1 MKKKTGIIMFQGTGS
16 GVGKSVLAAGFC
28 RLLKNRGLRVL
39 PFKAQNMALNS
50 GVTPEGLEMGR
61 AQIVQAEACGV
72 FPDVRMNPVLLKPQG
87 SGVSQ
92 LIRMGKVVRN
102 CSAREYY
109 TMAEENFRIA
119 KEAFDSLKSE
129 ADWIVM
135 EGAGSPAEI
144 NLQATDIVNMRMA
157 EYAGAKVILI
167 GDIDRGGVFAWLKG
181 TYDLIQTRHRPLLHG
196 MLINKFRGDVS
207 LLEPGI
213 KQFNQIV
220 PLPVLGVIPWREMKL
235 EDEDSQNLQSKIV
248 PDAKLEIAIIR
259 LPYIS
264 NFTDFDPLKQISGIS
279 VRFVNSVPELESADL
294 IIIPGSKN
302 TLYDLRF
309 LHQKGFAEKLKQIC
323 GRTWILG
330 ICGGFQMIGEKVDDP
345 ENMESSRKSGKFD
358 PAEKNDTTGKSD
370 SVVKSGSGDCES
382 GLGLL
387 PMKTVLA
394 GNKKLVRREY
404 QGQNWL
410 AGLNWTGYE
419 IHLGQTKFHENP
431 QEPFVEAEFPEAHE
445 ASLGVIERKRKII
458 GTYIHGWLE
467 SPEVIQKLFALL
479 TSETFDIPFS
489 FQETKERE
497 MDELALFL
505 EEHCEVEKILRN

>member
-1 MKKKTGIIMFQGTGS
+1 MPNILMFQGTGS

-28 RLLKNRGLRVL
+28 RLLKNRGFRVL

-72 FPDVRMNPVLLKPQG
+72 LPDVRMNPILLKPQG

-92 LIRMGKVVRN
+92 LICMGKVVST

-109 TMAEENFRIA
+109 TQAEDNFRIA
-119 KEAFDSLKSE
+119 KQAFDSLKTE

-157 EYAGAKVILI
+157 EYAEAKVMLI

-181 TYDLIQTRHRPLLHG
+181 TYDLIQAKHRSLLHG
-196 MLINKFRGDVS
+196 MLINKFRGDVT

-213 KQFNQIV
+213 EQFNQIV
-220 PLPVLGVIPWREMKL
+220 PVPVLGVIPWREMLL
-235 EDEDSQNLQSKIV
+235 EDEDSQNLQSKID
-248 PDAKLEIAIIR
+248 PEAKLDVAIIR
-259 LPYIS
+259 LPHIS

-279 VRFVNSVPELESADL
+279 VRFVNRVQDLESADL
-294 IIIPGSKN
+294 IILPGSKN
-302 TLYDLRF
+302 TLFDLRY
-309 LHQKGFAEKLKQIC
+309 LHEKGFAEKLNQLS

-330 ICGGFQMIGEKVDDP
+330 ICGGFQMLGEAVEDP
-345 ENMESSRKSGKFD
+345 NNMESSGESDEAEMSG
-358 PAEKNDTTGKSD
+358 TG
-370 SVVKSGSGDCES
+370 GCES

-387 PMKTVLA
+387 PMTTVLE
-394 GNKKLVRREY
+394 GDKKLVRRRY
-404 QGQNWL
+404 KGINWL
-410 AGLNWTGYE
+410 NGLDWSGYE
-419 IHLGQTKFHENP
+419 IHLGRTEFHKNQ
-431 QEPFVEAEFPEAHE
+431 QESIVIEEVTAANDS
-445 ASLGVIERKRKII
+445 SLGVIDRKQKII

-467 SPEVIQKLFALL
+467 SPEVTQKLLALL
-479 TSETFDIPFS
+479 TAETFDIPLS

-505 EEHCEVEKILRN
+505 EEHCEVEKILAN

>member
-1 MKKKTGIIMFQGTGS
+1 MPNILMFQGTGS

-28 RLLKNRGLRVL
+28 RLLKNRGFRVL

-50 GVTPEGLEMGR
+50 GVTSEGLEMGR
-61 AQIVQAEACGV
+61 AQIVQAEACSV
-72 FPDVRMNPVLLKPQG
+72 FPDVRMNPILLKPQG
-87 SGVSQ
+87 YGVSQ

-119 KEAFDSLKSE
+119 KQAFDSLKTE

-157 EYAGAKVILI
+157 EYAEAKVMLI

-181 TYDLIQTRHRPLLHG
+181 TYDLIQAQHRSLLQG

-213 KQFNQIV
+213 EQFNEIV
-220 PLPVLGVIPWREMKL
+220 PVPVLGVIPWREMLL
-235 EDEDSQNLQSKIV
+235 EDEDSQNLQSKID
-248 PDAKLEIAIIR
+248 PEAKLDVAIIR
-259 LPYIS
+259 LPHIS

-279 VRFVNSVPELESADL
+279 VRFVNRIPDLESADL
-294 IIIPGSKN
+294 IILPGSKN
-302 TLYDLRF
+302 TLFDLRF
-309 LHQKGFAEKLKQIC
+309 LHEKGFAEKLNQLS

-330 ICGGFQMIGEKVDDP
+330 ICGGFQMLGEAVEDP
-345 ENMESSRKSGKFD
+345 NNMESSGASGE
-358 PAEKNDTTGKSD
+358 AETSGTG
-370 SVVKSGSGDCES
+370 GCES

-387 PMKTVLA
+387 PMTTVLE
-394 GNKKLVRREY
+394 GDKKLVRRRY
-404 QGQNWL
+404 KGINWL
-410 AGLNWTGYE
+410 NGLDWSGYE
-419 IHLGQTKFHENP
+419 IHLGRTEFHKNP
-431 QEPFVEAEFPEAHE
+431 QESFVTEEVTAANDS
-445 ASLGVIERKRKII
+445 SLGVIDRKQKII
-458 GTYIHGWLE
+458 GTYIHGLLE
-467 SPEVIQKLFALL
+467 SPEVTQKLLALL
-479 TSETFDIPFS
+479 TAETFDIPLS

-505 EEHCEVEKILRN
+505 EEHCEVEKILAN

>member
-1 MKKKTGIIMFQGTGS
+1 MPNILMFQGTGS

-28 RLLKNRGLRVL
+28 RLLKNRGFRVL

-61 AQIVQAEACGV
+61 AQIVQAEACSV
-72 FPDVRMNPVLLKPQG
+72 FPDVRMNPILLKPQG

-119 KEAFDSLKSE
+119 KQAFDSLKTE

-157 EYAGAKVILI
+157 EYAGAKVILV

-181 TYDLIQTRHRPLLHG
+181 TYDLIQAQHRSLLQG

-207 LLEPGI
+207 LLESGI
-213 KQFNQIV
+213 EQFNEIV
-220 PLPVLGVIPWREMKL
+220 PVPVLGVIPWREMLL
-235 EDEDSQNLQSKIV
+235 EDEDSQNLQSKID
-248 PDAKLEIAIIR
+248 PEAKLDVAIIR
-259 LPYIS
+259 LPHIS

-279 VRFVNSVPELESADL
+279 VRFVTSVPDLESADL
-294 IIIPGSKN
+294 IILPGSKN
-302 TLYDLRF
+302 TLFDLRF
-309 LHQKGFAEKLKQIC
+309 LNEKGFAEKLNQLS

-330 ICGGFQMIGEKVDDP
+330 ICGGFQMLGEAVEDP
-345 ENMESSRKSGKFD
+345 NNMESSGASGE
-358 PAEKNDTTGKSD
+358 AETSGTG
-370 SVVKSGSGDCES
+370 GCES

-387 PMKTVLA
+387 PMTTVLE
-394 GNKKLVRREY
+394 GDKKLVRRRY
-404 QGQNWL
+404 KGINWL
-410 AGLNWTGYE
+410 NGLDWSGYE
-419 IHLGQTKFHENP
+419 IHLGRTEFHKNP
-431 QEPFVEAEFPEAHE
+431 QESFVTEEVTAANDS
-445 ASLGVIERKRKII
+445 SLGVIDRKQKII
-458 GTYIHGWLE
+458 GTYIHGLLE
-467 SPEVIQKLFALL
+467 SPEVTQKLLALL
-479 TSETFDIPFS
+479 TAETFDIPLS

-505 EEHCEVEKILRN
+505 EEHCEVEKILAN

>member
-1 MKKKTGIIMFQGTGS
+1 MPNILMFQGTGS

-28 RLLKNRGLRVL
+28 RLLKNRGFRVL

-72 FPDVRMNPVLLKPQG
+72 FPDVRMNPILLKPQG

-119 KEAFDSLKSE
+119 KQAFDSLKTE

-144 NLQATDIVNMRMA
+144 NLQETDIVNMRMA
-157 EYAGAKVILI
+157 EYAGAKVILV

-181 TYDLIQTRHRPLLHG
+181 TYDLIQAQHRSLLQG

-207 LLEPGI
+207 LLESGI
-213 KQFNQIV
+213 EQFNEIV
-220 PLPVLGVIPWREMKL
+220 PVPVLGVIPWREMLL
-235 EDEDSQNLQSKIV
+235 EDEDSQNLQSKID
-248 PDAKLEIAIIR
+248 PEAKLDVAIIR
-259 LPYIS
+259 LPHIS

-279 VRFVNSVPELESADL
+279 VRFVTSVPDLESADL
-294 IIIPGSKN
+294 IILPGSKN
-302 TLYDLRF
+302 TLFDLRY
-309 LHQKGFAEKLKQIC
+309 LHEKGFAEKLNQLS

-330 ICGGFQMIGEKVDDP
+330 ICGGFQMLGEAVEDP
-345 ENMESSRKSGKFD
+345 NNMESSGASGE
-358 PAEKNDTTGKSD
+358 AESSGTG
-370 SVVKSGSGDCES
+370 GCES

-387 PMKTVLA
+387 PMTTVLE
-394 GNKKLVRREY
+394 GDKKLVRRRY
-404 QGQNWL
+404 KGINWL
-410 AGLNWTGYE
+410 NGLDWSGYE
-419 IHLGQTKFHENP
+419 IHLGRTEFHKNP
-431 QEPFVEAEFPEAHE
+431 QESFVTEEVTAANDS
-445 ASLGVIERKRKII
+445 SLGVIDCKQKII

-467 SPEVIQKLFALL
+467 SPEVTQKLLALL
-479 TSETFDIPFS
+479 TAETFDIPLS

-505 EEHCEVEKILRN
+505 EEHCEVEKILAN

>member
-1 MKKKTGIIMFQGTGS
+1 MPNILMFQGTGS

-28 RLLKNRGLRVL
+28 RLLKNRGFRVL

-72 FPDVRMNPVLLKPQG
+72 FPDVRMNPILLKPQG

-119 KEAFDSLKSE
+119 KQAFDSLKTE

-157 EYAGAKVILI
+157 EYAGAKVILV

-181 TYDLIQTRHRPLLHG
+181 TYDLIQAQHRSLLQG

-207 LLEPGI
+207 LLESGI
-213 KQFNQIV
+213 EQFNEIV
-220 PLPVLGVIPWREMKL
+220 PVPVLGVIPWREMLL
-235 EDEDSQNLQSKIV
+235 EDEDSQNLQSKID
-248 PDAKLEIAIIR
+248 PEAKLDVAIIR
-259 LPYIS
+259 LPHIS

-279 VRFVNSVPELESADL
+279 VRFVTSVPDLESADL
-294 IIIPGSKN
+294 IILPGSKN
-302 TLYDLRF
+302 TLFDLRF
-309 LHQKGFAEKLKQIC
+309 LHEKGFAEKLNQLS

-330 ICGGFQMIGEKVDDP
+330 ICGGFQMLGEAVEDP
-345 ENMESSRKSGKFD
+345 NNMESSGASGE
-358 PAEKNDTTGKSD
+358 AETSGTG
-370 SVVKSGSGDCES
+370 GCES

-387 PMKTVLA
+387 PMTTVLE
-394 GNKKLVRREY
+394 GDKKLVRRRY
-404 QGQNWL
+404 KGINWL
-410 AGLNWTGYE
+410 NGLDWSGYE
-419 IHLGQTKFHENP
+419 IHLGRTEFHKNP
-431 QEPFVEAEFPEAHE
+431 QESFVTEEVTAANDS
-445 ASLGVIERKRKII
+445 SLGVIDCKQKII
-458 GTYIHGWLE
+458 GTYIHGLLE
-467 SPEVIQKLFALL
+467 SPEVTQKLLALL
-479 TSETFDIPFS
+479 TAKTFDIPLS

-505 EEHCEVEKILRN
+505 EEHCEVEKILAN

>member
-1 MKKKTGIIMFQGTGS
+1 MPNILMFQGTGS

-28 RLLKNRGLRVL
+28 RLLKNRGFRVL

-72 FPDVRMNPVLLKPQG
+72 FPDVRMNPILLKPQG

-92 LIRMGKVVRN
+92 LISMGKVVRN

-119 KEAFDSLKSE
+119 KQAFDSLKTE

-157 EYAGAKVILI
+157 EYAGAKVILV

-181 TYDLIQTRHRPLLHG
+181 TYDLIQAQHRSLLQG

-207 LLEPGI
+207 LLESGI
-213 KQFNQIV
+213 EQFNEIV
-220 PLPVLGVIPWREMKL
+220 PVPVLGVIPWREMLL
-235 EDEDSQNLQSKIV
+235 EDEDSQNLQSKID
-248 PDAKLEIAIIR
+248 PEAKLDVAIIR
-259 LPYIS
+259 LPHIS
-264 NFTDFDPLKQISGIS
+264 NFTDFDPLKQIYGIS
-279 VRFVNSVPELESADL
+279 VRFVTSVQDLESADL
-294 IIIPGSKN
+294 IILPGSKN
-302 TLYDLRF
+302 TLFDLRY
-309 LHQKGFAEKLKQIC
+309 LHEKGFAEKLNQLS

-330 ICGGFQMIGEKVDDP
+330 ICGGFQMLGEAVEDP
-345 ENMESSRKSGKFD
+345 NNMESSGASGE
-358 PAEKNDTTGKSD
+358 AETSGTG
-370 SVVKSGSGDCES
+370 GCES

-387 PMKTVLA
+387 PMTTVLE
-394 GNKKLVRREY
+394 GDKKLVRRRY
-404 QGQNWL
+404 KGINWL
-410 AGLNWTGYE
+410 NGLDWSGYE
-419 IHLGQTKFHENP
+419 IHLGRTEFHKNP
-431 QEPFVEAEFPEAHE
+431 QESFVTEEVTAANDS
-445 ASLGVIERKRKII
+445 SLGVIDRKQKII
-458 GTYIHGWLE
+458 GTYIHGLLE
-467 SPEVIQKLFALL
+467 SPEVTQKLLALL
-479 TSETFDIPFS
+479 TAETFDIPLS

-505 EEHCEVEKILRN
+505 EEHCEVEKILAN

>member
-1 MKKKTGIIMFQGTGS
+1 MPNILMFQGTGS

-28 RLLKNRGLRVL
+28 RLLKNRGFRVL

-50 GVTPEGLEMGR
+50 GVTSEGLEMGR
-61 AQIVQAEACGV
+61 AQIVQAEACSV
-72 FPDVRMNPVLLKPQG
+72 FPDVRMNPILLKPQG
-87 SGVSQ
+87 YGVSQ

-119 KEAFDSLKSE
+119 KQAFDSLKTE

-157 EYAGAKVILI
+157 EYAGAKVILV

-181 TYDLIQTRHRPLLHG
+181 TYDLIQAQHRSLLQG

-207 LLEPGI
+207 LLESGI
-213 KQFNQIV
+213 EQFNEIV
-220 PLPVLGVIPWREMKL
+220 PVPVLGVIPWREMLL
-235 EDEDSQNLQSKIV
+235 EDEDSQNLQSKID
-248 PDAKLEIAIIR
+248 PEAKLDVAIIR
-259 LPYIS
+259 LPHIS

-279 VRFVNSVPELESADL
+279 VRFVNRIPDLESADL
-294 IIIPGSKN
+294 IILPGSKN
-302 TLYDLRF
+302 TLFDLRF
-309 LHQKGFAEKLKQIC
+309 LHEKGFAEKLNQLS

-330 ICGGFQMIGEKVDDP
+330 ICGGFQMLGEAVEDP
-345 ENMESSRKSGKFD
+345 NNMESSGASGE
-358 PAEKNDTTGKSD
+358 AETSGTG
-370 SVVKSGSGDCES
+370 GCES

-387 PMKTVLA
+387 PMTTVLE
-394 GNKKLVRREY
+394 GDKKLVRRRY
-404 QGQNWL
+404 KGINWL
-410 AGLNWTGYE
+410 NGLDWSGYE
-419 IHLGQTKFHENP
+419 IHLGRTEFHKNP
-431 QEPFVEAEFPEAHE
+431 QESFVTEEVTAANDS
-445 ASLGVIERKRKII
+445 SLGVIDCKQKII
-458 GTYIHGWLE
+458 GTYIHGLLE
-467 SPEVIQKLFALL
+467 SPEVTQKLLALL
-479 TSETFDIPFS
+479 TAETFDIPLS

-505 EEHCEVEKILRN
+505 EEHCEVEKILAN

>member
-1 MKKKTGIIMFQGTGS
+1 MPNILMFQGTGS

-28 RLLKNRGLRVL
+28 RLLKNRGFRVL

-72 FPDVRMNPVLLKPQG
+72 FPDVRMNPILLKPQG

-92 LIRMGKVVRN
+92 LISMGKVVRN

-119 KEAFDSLKSE
+119 KQAFDSLKTE

-157 EYAGAKVILI
+157 EYAGAKVILV

-181 TYDLIQTRHRPLLHG
+181 TYDLIQAQHRSLLHG

-213 KQFNQIV
+213 EQFNEIV
-220 PLPVLGVIPWREMKL
+220 PVPVLGVIPWREMLL
-235 EDEDSQNLQSKIV
+235 EDEDSQNLQSKID
-248 PDAKLEIAIIR
+248 PEAKLDVAIIR
-259 LPYIS
+259 LPHIS

-279 VRFVNSVPELESADL
+279 VRFVTSVQDLESADL
-294 IIIPGSKN
+294 IILPGSKN
-302 TLYDLRF
+302 TLFDLRY
-309 LHQKGFAEKLKQIC
+309 LHEKGFAEKLNQLS

-330 ICGGFQMIGEKVDDP
+330 ICGGFQMLGEAVEDP
-345 ENMESSRKSGKFD
+345 NNMESSGASGE
-358 PAEKNDTTGKSD
+358 AETSGTG
-370 SVVKSGSGDCES
+370 GCES

-387 PMKTVLA
+387 PMTTVLE
-394 GNKKLVRREY
+394 GDKKLVRRRY
-404 QGQNWL
+404 KGINWL
-410 AGLNWTGYE
+410 NGLDWSGYE
-419 IHLGQTKFHENP
+419 IHLGRTEFHKNP
-431 QEPFVEAEFPEAHE
+431 QESFVTEEVTAANDS
-445 ASLGVIERKRKII
+445 SLGVIDRKQKII
-458 GTYIHGWLE
+458 GTYIHGLLE
-467 SPEVIQKLFALL
+467 SPEVTQKLLALL
-479 TSETFDIPFS
+479 TAETFDIPLS

-505 EEHCEVEKILRN
+505 EEHCEVEKILAN

>member
-1 MKKKTGIIMFQGTGS
+1 MPNILMFQGTGS

-28 RLLKNRGLRVL
+28 RLLKNRGFRVL

-72 FPDVRMNPVLLKPQG
+72 FPDVRMNPILLKPQG

-119 KEAFDSLKSE
+119 KQAFDSLKTE

-144 NLQATDIVNMRMA
+144 NLQETDIVNMRMA
-157 EYAGAKVILI
+157 EYAGAKVILV

-181 TYDLIQTRHRPLLHG
+181 TYDLIQAQHRSLLQG

-207 LLEPGI
+207 LLESGI
-213 KQFNQIV
+213 EQFNEIV
-220 PLPVLGVIPWREMKL
+220 PVPVLGVIPWREMLL
-235 EDEDSQNLQSKIV
+235 EDEDSQNLQSKID
-248 PDAKLEIAIIR
+248 PEAKLDVAIIR
-259 LPYIS
+259 LPHIS

-279 VRFVNSVPELESADL
+279 VRFVTSVPDLESADL
-294 IIIPGSKN
+294 IILPGSKN
-302 TLYDLRF
+302 TLFDLRY
-309 LHQKGFAEKLKQIC
+309 LHEKGFAEKLNQLS

-330 ICGGFQMIGEKVDDP
+330 ICGGFQMLGEAVEDP
-345 ENMESSRKSGKFD
+345 NNMESSGASGE
-358 PAEKNDTTGKSD
+358 AESSGTG
-370 SVVKSGSGDCES
+370 GCES

-387 PMKTVLA
+387 PMTTVLE
-394 GNKKLVRREY
+394 GDKKLVRRRY
-404 QGQNWL
+404 KGINWL
-410 AGLNWTGYE
+410 NGLDWSGYE
-419 IHLGQTKFHENP
+419 IHLGRTEFHKNQ
-431 QEPFVEAEFPEAHE
+431 QESIVIEEVTAANDS
-445 ASLGVIERKRKII
+445 SLGVIDRKQKII

-467 SPEVIQKLFALL
+467 SPEVTKKLLALL
-479 TSETFDIPFS
+479 TAETFDIPLS

-505 EEHCEVEKILRN
+505 EEHCEVEKILAN

>member
-1 MKKKTGIIMFQGTGS
+1 MPNILMFQGTGS

-28 RLLKNRGLRVL
+28 RLLKNRGFRVL

-50 GVTPEGLEMGR
+50 GVTSEGLEMGR
-61 AQIVQAEACGV
+61 AQIVQAEACSA
-72 FPDVRMNPVLLKPQG
+72 FPDVRMNPILLKPQG
-87 SGVSQ
+87 YGVSQ

-102 CSAREYY
+102 CSAREFY

-119 KEAFDSLKSE
+119 KQAFDSLKTK

-157 EYAGAKVILI
+157 EYAGAKVILV

-181 TYDLIQTRHRPLLHG
+181 TYDLIQAQHRSLLHG

-213 KQFNQIV
+213 EQFNKIV
-220 PLPVLGVIPWREMKL
+220 PVPVLGVIPWREMLL
-235 EDEDSQNLQSKIV
+235 EDEDSQNLQSKID
-248 PDAKLEIAIIR
+248 PEAKLDVAIIR
-259 LPYIS
+259 LPHIS

-279 VRFVNSVPELESADL
+279 VRFVNRIPDLESADL
-294 IIIPGSKN
+294 IILPGSKN
-302 TLYDLRF
+302 TLFDLRF
-309 LHQKGFAEKLKQIC
+309 LHEKGFAEKLNQLS

-330 ICGGFQMIGEKVDDP
+330 ICGGFQMLGEAVEDP
-345 ENMESSRKSGKFD
+345 NNMESSGAPGEAETSG
-358 PAEKNDTTGKSD
+358 TG
-370 SVVKSGSGDCES
+370 GCES

-387 PMKTVLA
+387 PMTTVLE
-394 GNKKLVRREY
+394 GDKKLVRRRY
-404 QGQNWL
+404 KGINWL
-410 AGLNWTGYE
+410 NGLDWSGYE
-419 IHLGQTKFHENP
+419 IHLGCTEFHKNL
-431 QEPFVEAEFPEAHE
+431 QESFVTEEVTAANNS
-445 ASLGVIERKRKII
+445 SLGVIDRKQKII
-458 GTYIHGWLE
+458 GTYIHGLLE
-467 SPEVIQKLFALL
+467 SPEVTQKLLALL
-479 TSETFDIPFS
+479 TAETFDIPLS

-505 EEHCEVEKILRN
+505 EEHCEVEKILAN

>member
-1 MKKKTGIIMFQGTGS
+1 MPNILMFQGTGS

-28 RLLKNRGLRVL
+28 RLLKNRGFRVL

-61 AQIVQAEACGV
+61 AQIVQAEACSV
-72 FPDVRMNPVLLKPQG
+72 FPDVRMNPILLKPQG

-92 LIRMGKVVRN
+92 LICMGKVVST

-109 TMAEENFRIA
+109 TLAEDNFRIA
-119 KEAFDSLKSE
+119 KQAFDSLKTE

-157 EYAGAKVILI
+157 EYAGAKVILV

-181 TYDLIQTRHRPLLHG
+181 TYDLIQAQHRSLLQG

-213 KQFNQIV
+213 EQFNEIV
-220 PLPVLGVIPWREMKL
+220 PVPVLGVIPWREMLL
-235 EDEDSQNLQSKIV
+235 EDEDSQNLQSKID
-248 PDAKLEIAIIR
+248 PEAKLDVAIIR
-259 LPYIS
+259 LPHIS

-279 VRFVNSVPELESADL
+279 VRFVTSVPDLESADL
-294 IIIPGSKN
+294 IILPGSKN
-302 TLYDLRF
+302 TLFDLRY
-309 LHQKGFAEKLKQIC
+309 LHEKGFAEKLNQLS

-330 ICGGFQMIGEKVDDP
+330 ICGGFQMLGEAVEDP
-345 ENMESSRKSGKFD
+345 NNMESSGASGE
-358 PAEKNDTTGKSD
+358 AETSGTG
-370 SVVKSGSGDCES
+370 GCES

-387 PMKTVLA
+387 PMTTVLE
-394 GNKKLVRREY
+394 GDKKLVRRRY
-404 QGQNWL
+404 KGINWL
-410 AGLNWTGYE
+410 NGLDWSGYE
-419 IHLGQTKFHENP
+419 IHLGRTEFHKNP
-431 QEPFVEAEFPEAHE
+431 QESFVTEEVTAANDS
-445 ASLGVIERKRKII
+445 SLGVIDRKQKII
-458 GTYIHGWLE
+458 GTYIHGLLE
-467 SPEVIQKLFALL
+467 SPEVTQKLLALL
-479 TSETFDIPFS
+479 TAETFDIPLS

-505 EEHCEVEKILRN
+505 EEHCEVEKILAN

>member
-1 MKKKTGIIMFQGTGS
+1 MPNILMFQGTGS

-28 RLLKNRGLRVL
+28 RLLKNRGFRVL

-50 GVTPEGLEMGR
+50 GVTSEGLEMGR
-61 AQIVQAEACGV
+61 AQIVQAEACSV
-72 FPDVRMNPVLLKPQG
+72 FPDVRMNPILLKPQG
-87 SGVSQ
+87 YGVSQ

-119 KEAFDSLKSE
+119 KQAFDSLKTE

-157 EYAGAKVILI
+157 EYAGAKVILV

-181 TYDLIQTRHRPLLHG
+181 TYDLIQAQHRSLLHG

-213 KQFNQIV
+213 EQFNKIV
-220 PLPVLGVIPWREMKL
+220 PVPVLGVIPWREMLL
-235 EDEDSQNLQSKIV
+235 EDEDSQNLQSKID
-248 PDAKLEIAIIR
+248 PEAKLDVAIIR
-259 LPYIS
+259 LPHIS

-279 VRFVNSVPELESADL
+279 VRFVNRIPDLESADL
-294 IIIPGSKN
+294 IILPGSKN
-302 TLYDLRF
+302 TLFDLRF
-309 LHQKGFAEKLKQIC
+309 LHEKGFAEKLNQLS

-330 ICGGFQMIGEKVDDP
+330 ICGGFQMLGEAVEDP
-345 ENMESSRKSGKFD
+345 NNMESSGASGE
-358 PAEKNDTTGKSD
+358 AETSGTG
-370 SVVKSGSGDCES
+370 GCES

-387 PMKTVLA
+387 PMTTVLE
-394 GNKKLVRREY
+394 GDKKLVRRRY
-404 QGQNWL
+404 KGINWL
-410 AGLNWTGYE
+410 NGLDWSGYE
-419 IHLGQTKFHENP
+419 IHLGRTEFHKNQ
-431 QEPFVEAEFPEAHE
+431 QESIVIEEVTAANDS
-445 ASLGVIERKRKII
+445 SLGVIDRKQKII

-467 SPEVIQKLFALL
+467 SPEVTKKLLALL
-479 TSETFDIPFS
+479 TAETFDIPLS

-505 EEHCEVEKILRN
+505 EEHCEVEKILAN

>member
-1 MKKKTGIIMFQGTGS
+1 MPNILMFQGTGS

-28 RLLKNRGLRVL
+28 RLLKNRGFRVL

-50 GVTPEGLEMGR
+50 GVTSEGLEMGR

-72 FPDVRMNPVLLKPQG
+72 LPDVRMNPILLKPQG
-87 SGVSQ
+87 AGVSQ
-92 LIRMGKVVRN
+92 LICMGKVVST

-109 TMAEENFRIA
+109 TLAEDNFRIA
-119 KEAFDSLKSE
+119 KQAFDSLKTE

-157 EYAGAKVILI
+157 EYAGAKVILV

-181 TYDLIQTRHRPLLHG
+181 TYDLIQAQHRSLLHG

-213 KQFNQIV
+213 EQFNKIV
-220 PLPVLGVIPWREMKL
+220 PVPVLGVIPWREMLL
-235 EDEDSQNLQSKIV
+235 EDEDSQNLQSKID
-248 PDAKLEIAIIR
+248 PEAKLDVAIIR
-259 LPYIS
+259 LPHIS

-279 VRFVNSVPELESADL
+279 VRFVTSVPDLESADL
-294 IIIPGSKN
+294 IILPGSKN
-302 TLYDLRF
+302 TLFDLRY
-309 LHQKGFAEKLKQIC
+309 LHEKGFAEKLNQLS

-330 ICGGFQMIGEKVDDP
+330 ICGGFQMLGEAVEDP
-345 ENMESSRKSGKFD
+345 NNMESSGASGE
-358 PAEKNDTTGKSD
+358 AETPGTG
-370 SVVKSGSGDCES
+370 GCES

-387 PMKTVLA
+387 PMTTVLE
-394 GNKKLVRREY
+394 GDKKLVRRRY
-404 QGQNWL
+404 KGINWL
-410 AGLNWTGYE
+410 NGLDWSGYE
-419 IHLGQTKFHENP
+419 IHLGRTEFHKNP
-431 QEPFVEAEFPEAHE
+431 QESFVTEEVTAANDS
-445 ASLGVIERKRKII
+445 SLGVIDRKQKII
-458 GTYIHGWLE
+458 GTYIHGLLE
-467 SPEVIQKLFALL
+467 SPEVTQKLLALL
-479 TSETFDIPFS
+479 TAETFDIPLS

-505 EEHCEVEKILRN
+505 EEHCEVEKILAN

>member
-1 MKKKTGIIMFQGTGS
+1 MPNILMFQGTGS

-28 RLLKNRGLRVL
+28 RLLKNRGFRVL

-72 FPDVRMNPVLLKPQG
+72 FPDVRMNPILLKPQG

-92 LIRMGKVVRN
+92 LISMGKVVRN

-119 KEAFDSLKSE
+119 KQAFDSLKTE

-157 EYAGAKVILI
+157 EYAGAKVILV

-181 TYDLIQTRHRPLLHG
+181 TYDLIQAQHRSLLQG

-213 KQFNQIV
+213 EQFNKIV
-220 PLPVLGVIPWREMKL
+220 PVPVLGVIPWREMLL
-235 EDEDSQNLQSKIV
+235 EDEDSQNLQSKID
-248 PDAKLEIAIIR
+248 PEAKLDVAIIR
-259 LPYIS
+259 LPHIS
-264 NFTDFDPLKQISGIS
+264 NFTDFDPLKQIYGIS
-279 VRFVNSVPELESADL
+279 VRFVTSVQDLESADL
-294 IIIPGSKN
+294 IILPGSKN
-302 TLYDLRF
+302 TLFDLRY
-309 LHQKGFAEKLKQIC
+309 LHEKGFAEKLNQLS

-330 ICGGFQMIGEKVDDP
+330 ICGGFQMLGEAVEDP
-345 ENMESSRKSGKFD
+345 NNMESSGASGE
-358 PAEKNDTTGKSD
+358 AEMSGTG
-370 SVVKSGSGDCES
+370 GCES

-387 PMKTVLA
+387 PMTTVLE
-394 GNKKLVRREY
+394 GDKKLVRRRY
-404 QGQNWL
+404 KGINWL
-410 AGLNWTGYE
+410 NGLDWSGYE
-419 IHLGQTKFHENP
+419 IHLGRTEFHKNP
-431 QEPFVEAEFPEAHE
+431 QESFVTEEVTAANDS
-445 ASLGVIERKRKII
+445 SLGVIDRKQKII

-467 SPEVIQKLFALL
+467 SPEVTQKLLALL
-479 TSETFDIPFS
+479 TAETFDIPLS

-505 EEHCEVEKILRN
+505 EEHCEVEKILAN

>member
-1 MKKKTGIIMFQGTGS
+1 MPNILMFQGTGS

-28 RLLKNRGLRVL
+28 RLLKNRGFRVL

-72 FPDVRMNPVLLKPQG
+72 FPDVRMNPILLKPQG

-92 LIRMGKVVRN
+92 LISMGKVVRN

-119 KEAFDSLKSE
+119 KQAFDSLKTE

-157 EYAGAKVILI
+157 EYAEAKVMLI

-181 TYDLIQTRHRPLLHG
+181 TYDLIQAQHRSLLHG

-213 KQFNQIV
+213 EQFNEIV
-220 PLPVLGVIPWREMKL
+220 PVPVLGVIPWREMLL
-235 EDEDSQNLQSKIV
+235 EDEDSQNLQSKID
-248 PDAKLEIAIIR
+248 PEAKLDVAIIR
-259 LPYIS
+259 LPHIS

-279 VRFVNSVPELESADL
+279 VRFVTSVPDLESADL
-294 IIIPGSKN
+294 IILPGSKN
-302 TLYDLRF
+302 TLFDLRY
-309 LHQKGFAEKLKQIC
+309 LHEKGFAEKLNQLS

-330 ICGGFQMIGEKVDDP
+330 ICGGFQMLGEAVEDP
-345 ENMESSRKSGKFD
+345 NNMESSGASGE
-358 PAEKNDTTGKSD
+358 AETSGTG
-370 SVVKSGSGDCES
+370 GCES

-387 PMKTVLA
+387 PMTTVLE
-394 GNKKLVRREY
+394 GDKKLVRRRY
-404 QGQNWL
+404 KGINWL
-410 AGLNWTGYE
+410 NGLDWSGYE
-419 IHLGQTKFHENP
+419 IHLGRTEFHKNP
-431 QEPFVEAEFPEAHE
+431 QESFVTEEVTAANDS
-445 ASLGVIERKRKII
+445 SLGVIDRKQKII

-467 SPEVIQKLFALL
+467 SPEVTQKLLALL
-479 TSETFDIPFS
+479 TAETFDIPLS

-505 EEHCEVEKILRN
+505 EEHCEVEKILAN

>member
-1 MKKKTGIIMFQGTGS
+1 MPNILMFQGTGS

-28 RLLKNRGLRVL
+28 RLLKNRGFRVL

-72 FPDVRMNPVLLKPQG
+72 FPDVRMNPILLKPQG

-119 KEAFDSLKSE
+119 KQAFDSLKTE

-144 NLQATDIVNMRMA
+144 NLQETDIVNMRMA
-157 EYAGAKVILI
+157 EYAGAKVILV

-181 TYDLIQTRHRPLLHG
+181 TYDLIQAQHRLLLQG

-207 LLEPGI
+207 LLESGI
-213 KQFNQIV
+213 EQFNEIV
-220 PLPVLGVIPWREMKL
+220 PVPVLGVIPWREMLL
-235 EDEDSQNLQSKIV
+235 EDEDSQNLQSKID
-248 PDAKLEIAIIR
+248 PEAKLDVAIIR
-259 LPYIS
+259 LPHIS

-279 VRFVNSVPELESADL
+279 VRFVTSVPDLESADL
-294 IIIPGSKN
+294 IILPGSKN
-302 TLYDLRF
+302 TLFDLSY
-309 LHQKGFAEKLKQIC
+309 LHEKGFAEKLNQLS

-330 ICGGFQMIGEKVDDP
+330 ICGGFQMLGEAVEDP
-345 ENMESSRKSGKFD
+345 NNMESSGASGE
-358 PAEKNDTTGKSD
+358 AETSGTG
-370 SVVKSGSGDCES
+370 GCES

-387 PMKTVLA
+387 PMTTVLE
-394 GNKKLVRREY
+394 GDKKLVRRRY
-404 QGQNWL
+404 KGINWL
-410 AGLNWTGYE
+410 NGLDWSGYE
-419 IHLGQTKFHENP
+419 IHLGRTEFHKNQ
-431 QEPFVEAEFPEAHE
+431 QESIVIEEVTAANDS
-445 ASLGVIERKRKII
+445 SLGVIDRKQKII

-467 SPEVIQKLFALL
+467 SPEVTQKLLALL
-479 TSETFDIPFS
+479 TAETFDIPLS

-505 EEHCEVEKILRN
+505 EEHCEVEKILAN

>member
-1 MKKKTGIIMFQGTGS
+1 MPNILMFQGTGS

-28 RLLKNRGLRVL
+28 RLLKNRGFRVL

-72 FPDVRMNPVLLKPQG
+72 FPDVRMNPILLKPQG

-92 LIRMGKVVRN
+92 LISMGKVVRN

-119 KEAFDSLKSE
+119 KQAFDSLKTE

-157 EYAGAKVILI
+157 EYAEAKVMLI

-181 TYDLIQTRHRPLLHG
+181 TYDLIQAKHRSLLHG

-213 KQFNQIV
+213 EQFNQIV
-220 PLPVLGVIPWREMKL
+220 PVPVLGVIPWREMLL
-235 EDEDSQNLQSKIV
+235 EDEDSQNLQSKID
-248 PDAKLEIAIIR
+248 PEAKLDVAIIR
-259 LPYIS
+259 LPHIS
-264 NFTDFDPLKQISGIS
+264 NFTDFDPLKQIYGIS
-279 VRFVNSVPELESADL
+279 VRFVTSVQDLESADL
-294 IIIPGSKN
+294 IILPGSKN
-302 TLYDLRF
+302 TLFDLRY
-309 LHQKGFAEKLKQIC
+309 LHEKGFAEKLNQLS

-330 ICGGFQMIGEKVDDP
+330 ICGGFQMLGEAVEDP
-345 ENMESSRKSGKFD
+345 NNMESSGASGE
-358 PAEKNDTTGKSD
+358 AEMSGTG
-370 SVVKSGSGDCES
+370 GCES

-387 PMKTVLA
+387 PMTTVLE
-394 GNKKLVRREY
+394 GDKKLVRRRY
-404 QGQNWL
+404 KGINWL
-410 AGLNWTGYE
+410 NGLDWSGYE
-419 IHLGQTKFHENP
+419 IHLGRTEFHKNQ
-431 QEPFVEAEFPEAHE
+431 QESIVIEEVTAANDS
-445 ASLGVIERKRKII
+445 SLGVIDRKQKII

-467 SPEVIQKLFALL
+467 SPEVTQKLLALL
-479 TSETFDIPFS
+479 TAETFDIPLS

-505 EEHCEVEKILRN
+505 EEHCEVEKILAN

>member
-1 MKKKTGIIMFQGTGS
+1 MPNILMFQGTGS

-28 RLLKNRGLRVL
+28 RLLKNRGFRVL

-72 FPDVRMNPVLLKPQG
+72 FPDVRMNPILLKPQG

-119 KEAFDSLKSE
+119 KQAFDSLKTE

-157 EYAGAKVILI
+157 EYAGAKVILV

-181 TYDLIQTRHRPLLHG
+181 TYDLIQAQHRSLLHG

-207 LLEPGI
+207 LLESGI
-213 KQFNQIV
+213 EQFNEIV
-220 PLPVLGVIPWREMKL
+220 PVPVLGVIPWREMLL
-235 EDEDSQNLQSKIV
+235 EDEDSQNLQSKID
-248 PDAKLEIAIIR
+248 PEAKLDVAIIR
-259 LPYIS
+259 LPHIS

-279 VRFVNSVPELESADL
+279 VRFVTSVPDLESADL
-294 IIIPGSKN
+294 IILPGSKN
-302 TLYDLRF
+302 TLFDLRF
-309 LHQKGFAEKLKQIC
+309 LHEKGFAEKLNQLS

-330 ICGGFQMIGEKVDDP
+330 ICGGFQMLGEAVEDP
-345 ENMESSRKSGKFD
+345 NNMESSGASGE
-358 PAEKNDTTGKSD
+358 AETSGTG
-370 SVVKSGSGDCES
+370 GCES

-387 PMKTVLA
+387 PMTTVLE
-394 GNKKLVRREY
+394 GDKKLVRRRY
-404 QGQNWL
+404 KGINWL
-410 AGLNWTGYE
+410 NGLDWSGYE
-419 IHLGQTKFHENP
+419 IHLGRTEFHKNP
-431 QEPFVEAEFPEAHE
+431 QESFVTEEVTAANDS
-445 ASLGVIERKRKII
+445 SLGVIDRKQKII
-458 GTYIHGWLE
+458 GTYIHGLLE
-467 SPEVIQKLFALL
+467 SPEVTQKLLALL
-479 TSETFDIPFS
+479 TAETFDIPLS

-505 EEHCEVEKILRN
+505 EEHCEVEKILAN

>member
-1 MKKKTGIIMFQGTGS
+1 MPNILMFQGTGS

-28 RLLKNRGLRVL
+28 RLLKNRGFRVL

-72 FPDVRMNPVLLKPQG
+72 FPDVRMNPILLKPQG

-92 LIRMGKVVRN
+92 LISMGKVVRN

-119 KEAFDSLKSE
+119 KQAFDSLKTE

-157 EYAGAKVILI
+157 EYAGAKVILV

-181 TYDLIQTRHRPLLHG
+181 TYDLIQAQHRSLLHG
-196 MLINKFRGDVS
+196 MLINRFRGDVS

-213 KQFNQIV
+213 EQFNKIV
-220 PLPVLGVIPWREMKL
+220 PVPVLGVIPWREML
-235 EDEDSQNLQSKIV
+235 LDDEDSQNLQSKID
-248 PDAKLEIAIIR
+248 PEAKLDVAIIR
-259 LPYIS
+259 LPHIS

-279 VRFVNSVPELESADL
+279 VRFVNRIPDLESADL
-294 IIIPGSKN
+294 IILPGSKN
-302 TLYDLRF
+302 TLFDLRF
-309 LHQKGFAEKLKQIC
+309 LHEKGFAEKLNQLS

-330 ICGGFQMIGEKVDDP
+330 ICGGFQMLGEAVEDP
-345 ENMESSRKSGKFD
+345 NNMESSGASGE
-358 PAEKNDTTGKSD
+358 AETSGTG
-370 SVVKSGSGDCES
+370 GCES

-387 PMKTVLA
+387 PMTTVLE
-394 GNKKLVRREY
+394 GDKKLVRRRY
-404 QGQNWL
+404 KGINWL
-410 AGLNWTGYE
+410 NGLDWSGYE
-419 IHLGQTKFHENP
+419 IHLGRTEFHKNQ
-431 QEPFVEAEFPEAHE
+431 QESIVIEEVTAANDS
-445 ASLGVIERKRKII
+445 SLGVIDRKQKII

-467 SPEVIQKLFALL
+467 SPEVTQKLLALL
-479 TSETFDIPFS
+479 TAETFDIPLS

-505 EEHCEVEKILRN
+505 EEHCEVEKILAN

>member
-1 MKKKTGIIMFQGTGS
+1 MPNILMFQGTGS

-28 RLLKNRGLRVL
+28 RLLKNRGFRVL

-72 FPDVRMNPVLLKPQG
+72 FPDVRMNPILLKPQG

-119 KEAFDSLKSE
+119 KQAFDSLKTE

-157 EYAGAKVILI
+157 EYAGAKVILV

-181 TYDLIQTRHRPLLHG
+181 TYDLIQAQHRSLLQG

-207 LLEPGI
+207 LLESGI
-213 KQFNQIV
+213 EQFNEIV
-220 PLPVLGVIPWREMKL
+220 PVPVLGVIPWREMLL
-235 EDEDSQNLQSKIV
+235 EDEDSQNLQSKID
-248 PDAKLEIAIIR
+248 PEAKLDVAIIR
-259 LPYIS
+259 LPHIS

-279 VRFVNSVPELESADL
+279 VRFVTSVPDLESADL
-294 IIIPGSKN
+294 IILPGSKN
-302 TLYDLRF
+302 TLFDLRY
-309 LHQKGFAEKLKQIC
+309 LHEKGFAEKLNQLS

-330 ICGGFQMIGEKVDDP
+330 ICGGFQMLGEAVEDP
-345 ENMESSRKSGKFD
+345 NNMESSGASGE
-358 PAEKNDTTGKSD
+358 AESSGTG
-370 SVVKSGSGDCES
+370 GCES

-387 PMKTVLA
+387 PMTTVLE
-394 GNKKLVRREY
+394 GDKKLVRRRY
-404 QGQNWL
+404 KGINWL
-410 AGLNWTGYE
+410 NGLDWSGYE
-419 IHLGQTKFHENP
+419 IHLGRTEFHKNP
-431 QEPFVEAEFPEAHE
+431 QESFVTEEVTAANDS
-445 ASLGVIERKRKII
+445 SLGVIDCKQKII
-458 GTYIHGWLE
+458 GTYIHGLLE
-467 SPEVIQKLFALL
+467 SPEVTQKLLALL
-479 TSETFDIPFS
+479 TAKTFDIPLS

-505 EEHCEVEKILRN
+505 EEHCEVEKILAN

>member
-1 MKKKTGIIMFQGTGS
+1 MPNILMFQGTGS

-28 RLLKNRGLRVL
+28 RLLKNRGFRVL

-72 FPDVRMNPVLLKPQG
+72 FPDVRMNPILLKPQG

-119 KEAFDSLKSE
+119 KQAFDSLKTE

-144 NLQATDIVNMRMA
+144 NLQETDIVNMRMA
-157 EYAGAKVILI
+157 EYAGAKVILV

-181 TYDLIQTRHRPLLHG
+181 TYDLIQAQHRSLLQG

-207 LLEPGI
+207 LLESGI
-213 KQFNQIV
+213 EQFNEIV
-220 PLPVLGVIPWREMKL
+220 PVPVLGVIPWREMLL
-235 EDEDSQNLQSKIV
+235 EDEDSQNLQSKID
-248 PDAKLEIAIIR
+248 PEAKLDVAIIR
-259 LPYIS
+259 LPHIS
-264 NFTDFDPLKQISGIS
+264 NFTDFDPLKQIYGIS
-279 VRFVNSVPELESADL
+279 VRFVTSVQDLESADL
-294 IIIPGSKN
+294 IILPGSKN
-302 TLYDLRF
+302 TLFDLRY
-309 LHQKGFAEKLKQIC
+309 LHEKGFAEKLNQLS

-330 ICGGFQMIGEKVDDP
+330 ICGGFQMLGEAVEDP
-345 ENMESSRKSGKFD
+345 NNMESSGASGE
-358 PAEKNDTTGKSD
+358 AESSGTG
-370 SVVKSGSGDCES
+370 GCES

-387 PMKTVLA
+387 PMTTVLE
-394 GNKKLVRREY
+394 GDKKLVRRRY
-404 QGQNWL
+404 KGINWL
-410 AGLNWTGYE
+410 NGLDWSGYE
-419 IHLGQTKFHENP
+419 IHLGRTEFHKNP
-431 QEPFVEAEFPEAHE
+431 QESFVTEEVTAANDS
-445 ASLGVIERKRKII
+445 SLGVIDRKQKII

-467 SPEVIQKLFALL
+467 SPEVTQKLLALL
-479 TSETFDIPFS
+479 TAETFDIPLS

-505 EEHCEVEKILRN
+505 EEHCEVEKILAN

>member
-1 MKKKTGIIMFQGTGS
+1 MPNILMFQGTGS

-28 RLLKNRGLRVL
+28 RLLKNRGFRVL

-61 AQIVQAEACGV
+61 AQIVQAEACSV
-72 FPDVRMNPVLLKPQG
+72 FPDVRMNPILLKPQG

-119 KEAFDSLKSE
+119 KQAFDSLKTE

-157 EYAGAKVILI
+157 EYAGAKVILV

-181 TYDLIQTRHRPLLHG
+181 TYDLIQAQHRSLLHG
-196 MLINKFRGDVS
+196 MLINRFRGDVS

-213 KQFNQIV
+213 EQFNEIV
-220 PLPVLGVIPWREMKL
+220 PVPVLGVIPWREMLL
-235 EDEDSQNLQSKIV
+235 EDEDSQNLQSKID
-248 PDAKLEIAIIR
+248 PEAKLDVAIIR
-259 LPYIS
+259 LPHIS

-279 VRFVNSVPELESADL
+279 VRFVTSVPDLESADL
-294 IIIPGSKN
+294 IILPGSKN
-302 TLYDLRF
+302 TLFDLRF
-309 LHQKGFAEKLKQIC
+309 LHEKGFAEKLNQLS

-330 ICGGFQMIGEKVDDP
+330 ICGGFQMLGEAVEDP
-345 ENMESSRKSGKFD
+345 NNMESSGASGE
-358 PAEKNDTTGKSD
+358 AETSGTG
-370 SVVKSGSGDCES
+370 GCES

-387 PMKTVLA
+387 PMTTVLE
-394 GNKKLVRREY
+394 GDKKLVRRRY
-404 QGQNWL
+404 KGINWL
-410 AGLNWTGYE
+410 NGLDWSGYE
-419 IHLGQTKFHENP
+419 IHLGRTEFHKNP
-431 QEPFVEAEFPEAHE
+431 QESFVTEEVTAANDS
-445 ASLGVIERKRKII
+445 SLGVIDRKQKII
-458 GTYIHGWLE
+458 GTYIHGLLE
-467 SPEVIQKLFALL
+467 SPEVTQKLLALL
-479 TSETFDIPFS
+479 TAETFDIPLS

-505 EEHCEVEKILRN
+505 EEHCEVEKILAN

>member
-1 MKKKTGIIMFQGTGS
+1 MPNILMFQGTGS

-28 RLLKNRGLRVL
+28 RLLKNRGFRVL

-50 GVTPEGLEMGR
+50 GVTSEGLEMGR
-61 AQIVQAEACGV
+61 AQIVQAEACSV
-72 FPDVRMNPVLLKPQG
+72 FPDVRMNPILLKPQG

-119 KEAFDSLKSE
+119 KQAFDSLKTE

-157 EYAGAKVILI
+157 EYAGAKVILV

-181 TYDLIQTRHRPLLHG
+181 TYDLIQAQHRSLLHG

-213 KQFNQIV
+213 EQFNKIV
-220 PLPVLGVIPWREMKL
+220 PVPVLGVIPWREMLL
-235 EDEDSQNLQSKIV
+235 EDEDSQNLQSKID
-248 PDAKLEIAIIR
+248 PEAKLDVAIIR
-259 LPYIS
+259 LPHIS

-279 VRFVNSVPELESADL
+279 VRFVNRIPDLESADL
-294 IIIPGSKN
+294 IILPGSKN
-302 TLYDLRF
+302 TLFDLRF
-309 LHQKGFAEKLKQIC
+309 LHEKGFAEKLNQLS

-330 ICGGFQMIGEKVDDP
+330 ICGGFQMLGEAVEDP
-345 ENMESSRKSGKFD
+345 NNMESSGASGE
-358 PAEKNDTTGKSD
+358 AETSGTG
-370 SVVKSGSGDCES
+370 GCES

-387 PMKTVLA
+387 PMTTVLE
-394 GNKKLVRREY
+394 GDKKLVRRRY
-404 QGQNWL
+404 KGINWL
-410 AGLNWTGYE
+410 NGLDWSGYE
-419 IHLGQTKFHENP
+419 IHLGRTEFHKNP
-431 QEPFVEAEFPEAHE
+431 QESFVTEEVTAANDS
-445 ASLGVIERKRKII
+445 SLGVIDRKQKII
-458 GTYIHGWLE
+458 GTYIHGLLE
-467 SPEVIQKLFALL
+467 SPEVTQKLLALL
-479 TSETFDIPFS
+479 TAETFDIPLS

-505 EEHCEVEKILRN
+505 EEHCEVEKILAN

>member
-1 MKKKTGIIMFQGTGS
+1 MPNILMFQGTGS

-28 RLLKNRGLRVL
+28 RLLKNRGFRVL

-50 GVTPEGLEMGR
+50 GVTSEGLEMGR
-61 AQIVQAEACGV
+61 AQIVQAEACSV
-72 FPDVRMNPVLLKPQG
+72 FPDVRMNPILLKPQG

-119 KEAFDSLKSE
+119 KQAFDSLKTE

-157 EYAGAKVILI
+157 EYAGAKVILV

-181 TYDLIQTRHRPLLHG
+181 TYDLIQAQHRSLLHG

-213 KQFNQIV
+213 EQFNEIV
-220 PLPVLGVIPWREMKL
+220 PVPVLGVIPWREMLL
-235 EDEDSQNLQSKIV
+235 EDEDSQNLQSKID
-248 PDAKLEIAIIR
+248 PEAKLDVAIIR
-259 LPYIS
+259 LPHIS

-279 VRFVNSVPELESADL
+279 VRFVTSVPDLESADL
-294 IIIPGSKN
+294 IILPGSKN
-302 TLYDLRF
+302 TLFDLRF
-309 LHQKGFAEKLKQIC
+309 LHEKGFAEKLNQLS

-330 ICGGFQMIGEKVDDP
+330 ICGGFQMLGEAVEDP
-345 ENMESSRKSGKFD
+345 NNMESSGASGE
-358 PAEKNDTTGKSD
+358 AETSGTG
-370 SVVKSGSGDCES
+370 GCES

-387 PMKTVLA
+387 PMTTVLE
-394 GNKKLVRREY
+394 GDKKLVRRRY
-404 QGQNWL
+404 KGINWL
-410 AGLNWTGYE
+410 NGLDWSGYE
-419 IHLGQTKFHENP
+419 IHLGRTEFHKNP
-431 QEPFVEAEFPEAHE
+431 QESFVTEEVTAANDS
-445 ASLGVIERKRKII
+445 SLGVIDRKQKII
-458 GTYIHGWLE
+458 GTYIHGLLE
-467 SPEVIQKLFALL
+467 SPEVTQKLLALL
-479 TSETFDIPFS
+479 TAETFDIPLS

-505 EEHCEVEKILRN
+505 EEHCEVEKILAN

>member
-1 MKKKTGIIMFQGTGS
+1 MPNILMFQGTGS

-28 RLLKNRGLRVL
+28 RLLKNRGFRVL

-72 FPDVRMNPVLLKPQG
+72 FPDVRMNPILLKPQG

-119 KEAFDSLKSE
+119 KQAFDSLKTE

-157 EYAGAKVILI
+157 EYAGAKVILV

-181 TYDLIQTRHRPLLHG
+181 TYDLIQAQHRSLLHG

-213 KQFNQIV
+213 EQFNEIV
-220 PLPVLGVIPWREMKL
+220 PVPVLGVIPWREMLL
-235 EDEDSQNLQSKIV
+235 EDEDSQNLQSKID
-248 PDAKLEIAIIR
+248 PEAKLDVAIIR
-259 LPYIS
+259 LPHIS

-279 VRFVNSVPELESADL
+279 VRFVTSVPDLESADL
-294 IIIPGSKN
+294 IILPGSKN
-302 TLYDLRF
+302 TLFDLRY
-309 LHQKGFAEKLKQIC
+309 LHEKGFAEKLNQLS

-330 ICGGFQMIGEKVDDP
+330 ICGGFQMLGEAVEDP
-345 ENMESSRKSGKFD
+345 NNMESSGASGE
-358 PAEKNDTTGKSD
+358 AETSGTG
-370 SVVKSGSGDCES
+370 GCES

-387 PMKTVLA
+387 PMTTVLE
-394 GNKKLVRREY
+394 GDKKLVRRRY
-404 QGQNWL
+404 KGINWL
-410 AGLNWTGYE
+410 NGLDWSGYE
-419 IHLGQTKFHENP
+419 IHLGRTEFHKNP
-431 QEPFVEAEFPEAHE
+431 QESFVTEEVTAANDS
-445 ASLGVIERKRKII
+445 SLGVIDCKQKII
-458 GTYIHGWLE
+458 GTYIHGLLE
-467 SPEVIQKLFALL
+467 SPEVTQKLLALL
-479 TSETFDIPFS
+479 TAETFDIPLS

-505 EEHCEVEKILRN
+505 EEHCEVEKILAN

>member
-1 MKKKTGIIMFQGTGS
+1 MPNILMFQGTGS

-28 RLLKNRGLRVL
+28 RLLKNRGFRVL

-72 FPDVRMNPVLLKPQG
+72 LPDVRMNPILLKPQG

-92 LIRMGKVVRN
+92 LICMGKVVST

-109 TMAEENFRIA
+109 TQAEENFRIA
-119 KEAFDSLKSE
+119 KQAFDSLKTE

-157 EYAGAKVILI
+157 EYAGAKVILV

-181 TYDLIQTRHRPLLHG
+181 TYDLIQAQHRSLLHG

-213 KQFNQIV
+213 EQFNQIV
-220 PLPVLGVIPWREMKL
+220 PVPVLGVIPWREMLL
-235 EDEDSQNLQSKIV
+235 EDEDSQNLQSKID
-248 PDAKLEIAIIR
+248 PEAKLDVAIIR
-259 LPYIS
+259 LPHIS

-279 VRFVNSVPELESADL
+279 VHFVNRIPDLESADL
-294 IIIPGSKN
+294 IILPGSKN
-302 TLYDLRF
+302 TLFDLRF
-309 LHQKGFAEKLKQIC
+309 LHEKGFAEKLNQLS

-330 ICGGFQMIGEKVDDP
+330 ICGGFQMLGEAVEDP
-345 ENMESSRKSGKFD
+345 NNMESSGASGE
-358 PAEKNDTTGKSD
+358 AETSGTG
-370 SVVKSGSGDCES
+370 GCES

-387 PMKTVLA
+387 PMTTVLE
-394 GNKKLVRREY
+394 GDKKLVRRRY
-404 QGQNWL
+404 KGINWL
-410 AGLNWTGYE
+410 NGLDWSGYE
-419 IHLGQTKFHENP
+419 IHLGRTEFHKNP
-431 QEPFVEAEFPEAHE
+431 QESFVTEKVTAANDS
-445 ASLGVIERKRKII
+445 SLGVIDRKQKII
-458 GTYIHGWLE
+458 GTYIHGLLE
-467 SPEVIQKLFALL
+467 SPEVTQKLLALL
-479 TSETFDIPFS
+479 TAETFDIPLS

-505 EEHCEVEKILRN
+505 EEHCEVEKILAN

>member
-1 MKKKTGIIMFQGTGS
+1 MPNILMFQGTGS

-28 RLLKNRGLRVL
+28 RLLKNRGFRVL

-50 GVTPEGLEMGR
+50 GVTSEGLEMGR

-72 FPDVRMNPVLLKPQG
+72 LPDVRMNPILLKPQG
-87 SGVSQ
+87 AGVSQ
-92 LIRMGKVVRN
+92 LICMGKVVST

-109 TMAEENFRIA
+109 TLAEDNFRIA
-119 KEAFDSLKSE
+119 KQAFDSLKTE

-157 EYAGAKVILI
+157 EYAGAKVILV

-181 TYDLIQTRHRPLLHG
+181 TYDLIQAQHRSLLHG

-213 KQFNQIV
+213 EQFNKIV
-220 PLPVLGVIPWREMKL
+220 PVPVLGVIPWREMLL
-235 EDEDSQNLQSKIV
+235 EDEDSQNLQSKID
-248 PDAKLEIAIIR
+248 PEAKLDVAIIR
-259 LPYIS
+259 LPHIS

-279 VRFVNSVPELESADL
+279 VRFVTSVPDLESADL
-294 IIIPGSKN
+294 IILPGSKN
-302 TLYDLRF
+302 TLFDLRY
-309 LHQKGFAEKLKQIC
+309 LHEKGFAEKLNQLS

-330 ICGGFQMIGEKVDDP
+330 ICGGFQMLGEAVEDP
-345 ENMESSRKSGKFD
+345 NNMESSGASGE
-358 PAEKNDTTGKSD
+358 AETSGTG
-370 SVVKSGSGDCES
+370 GCES

-387 PMKTVLA
+387 PMTTVLE
-394 GNKKLVRREY
+394 GDKKLVRRRY
-404 QGQNWL
+404 KGINWL
-410 AGLNWTGYE
+410 NGLDWSGYE
-419 IHLGQTKFHENP
+419 IHLGRTEFHKNQ
-431 QEPFVEAEFPEAHE
+431 QESFVIEEVTAANDS
-445 ASLGVIERKRKII
+445 SLGVIDRKQKII
-458 GTYIHGWLE
+458 GTYIHGLLE
-467 SPEVIQKLFALL
+467 SPEVTQKLLALL
-479 TSETFDIPFS
+479 TAETFDIPLS

-505 EEHCEVEKILRN
+505 EEHCEVEKILAN

>member
-1 MKKKTGIIMFQGTGS
+1 MPNILMFQGTGS

-28 RLLKNRGLRVL
+28 RLLKNRGFRVL

-72 FPDVRMNPVLLKPQG
+72 FPDVRMNPILLKPQG

-119 KEAFDSLKSE
+119 KQAFDSLKTE

-157 EYAGAKVILI
+157 EYAGAKVILV

-181 TYDLIQTRHRPLLHG
+181 TYDLIQAQHRSLLQG

-213 KQFNQIV
+213 EQFNKIV
-220 PLPVLGVIPWREMKL
+220 PVPVLGVIPWREMLL
-235 EDEDSQNLQSKIV
+235 EDEDSQNLQSKID
-248 PDAKLEIAIIR
+248 PEAKLDVAIIR
-259 LPYIS
+259 LPHIS

-279 VRFVNSVPELESADL
+279 VRFVTSVQDLESADL
-294 IIIPGSKN
+294 IILPGSKN
-302 TLYDLRF
+302 TLFDLRY
-309 LHQKGFAEKLKQIC
+309 LHEKGFAEKLNQLS

-330 ICGGFQMIGEKVDDP
+330 ICGGFQMLGEAVEDP
-345 ENMESSRKSGKFD
+345 NNMESSGASGE
-358 PAEKNDTTGKSD
+358 AETSGTG
-370 SVVKSGSGDCES
+370 GCES

-387 PMKTVLA
+387 PMTTVLE
-394 GNKKLVRREY
+394 GDKKLVRRRY
-404 QGQNWL
+404 KGINWL
-410 AGLNWTGYE
+410 NGLDWSGYE
-419 IHLGQTKFHENP
+419 IHLGRTEFHKNP
-431 QEPFVEAEFPEAHE
+431 QESFVTEEVTAANDS
-445 ASLGVIERKRKII
+445 SLGVIDRKQKII
-458 GTYIHGWLE
+458 GTYIHGLLE
-467 SPEVIQKLFALL
+467 SPEVTQKLLALL
-479 TSETFDIPFS
+479 TAETFDIPLS

-505 EEHCEVEKILRN
+505 EEHCEVEKILAN

>member
-1 MKKKTGIIMFQGTGS
+1 MFQGTGS

-28 RLLKNRGLRVL
+28 RLLKNRGFRVL

-50 GVTPEGLEMGR
+50 GVTSEGLEMGR

-72 FPDVRMNPVLLKPQG
+72 LPDVRMNPILLKPQG
-87 SGVSQ
+87 AGVSQ
-92 LIRMGKVVRN
+92 LICMGKVVST

-109 TMAEENFRIA
+109 TLAEDNFRIA
-119 KEAFDSLKSE
+119 KQAFDSLKTE

-157 EYAGAKVILI
+157 EYAEAKVILV

-181 TYDLIQTRHRPLLHG
+181 TYDLIQAHHRSLLHG

-213 KQFNQIV
+213 DQFNKIV
-220 PLPVLGVIPWREMKL
+220 PVPVLGVIPWREMLL
-235 EDEDSQNLQSKIV
+235 EDEDSQNLQSKID
-248 PDAKLEIAIIR
+248 PEAKLDVAIIR
-259 LPYIS
+259 LPHIS

-279 VRFVNSVPELESADL
+279 VRFVTSVPALESADL
-294 IIIPGSKN
+294 IILPGSKN
-302 TLYDLRF
+302 TLFDLRY
-309 LHQKGFAEKLKQIC
+309 LHEKGFAEKLNQLS

-330 ICGGFQMIGEKVDDP
+330 ICGGFQMLGEAVEDP
-345 ENMESSRKSGKFD
+345 NNMESSGASGE
-358 PAEKNDTTGKSD
+358 AETPGTG
-370 SVVKSGSGDCES
+370 GRES

-387 PMKTVLA
+387 PMTTVLE
-394 GNKKLVRREY
+394 GDKKLVRRRY
-404 QGQNWL
+404 KGINWL
-410 AGLNWTGYE
+410 NGLDWSGYE
-419 IHLGQTKFHENP
+419 IHLGRTEFHKNP
-431 QEPFVEAEFPEAHE
+431 QESFVTEEVTAANDF
-445 ASLGVIERKRKII
+445 SLGVIDRKQKII
-458 GTYIHGWLE
+458 GTYIHGLLE
-467 SPEVIQKLFALL
+467 SPEVTQKLLALL
-479 TSETFDIPFS
+479 TAETFDIPLS

-505 EEHCEVEKILRN
+505 EEHCEVEKILAN

>member
-1 MKKKTGIIMFQGTGS
+1 MPNILMFQGTGS

-28 RLLKNRGLRVL
+28 RLLKNRGFRVL

-72 FPDVRMNPVLLKPQG
+72 LPDVRMNPILLKPQG

-92 LIRMGKVVRN
+92 LICMGKVVN
-102 CSAREYY
+102 TCSAREYY
-109 TMAEENFRIA
+109 TQAEDNFRIA
-119 KEAFDSLKSE
+119 KQAFDSLKTE

-157 EYAGAKVILI
+157 EYAEAKVMLI

-181 TYDLIQTRHRPLLHG
+181 TYDLIQAKHRSLLHG

-213 KQFNQIV
+213 EQFNQIV
-220 PLPVLGVIPWREMKL
+220 PVPVLGVIPWREMLL
-235 EDEDSQNLQSKIV
+235 EDEDSQNLQSKID
-248 PDAKLEIAIIR
+248 PEAKLDVAIIR
-259 LPYIS
+259 LPHIS
-264 NFTDFDPLKQISGIS
+264 NFTDFDPLKQIYGIS
-279 VRFVNSVPELESADL
+279 VRFVTSVQDLESADL
-294 IIIPGSKN
+294 IILPGSKN
-302 TLYDLRF
+302 TLFDLRY
-309 LHQKGFAEKLKQIC
+309 LHEKGFAEKLNQLS

-330 ICGGFQMIGEKVDDP
+330 ICGGFQMLGEAVEDP
-345 ENMESSRKSGKFD
+345 NNMESSGESDEAEMSG
-358 PAEKNDTTGKSD
+358 TG
-370 SVVKSGSGDCES
+370 GCES

-387 PMKTVLA
+387 PMTTVLE
-394 GNKKLVRREY
+394 GDKKLVRRRY
-404 QGQNWL
+404 KGINWL
-410 AGLNWTGYE
+410 NGLDWSGYE
-419 IHLGQTKFHENP
+419 IHLGRTEFHKNP
-431 QEPFVEAEFPEAHE
+431 QESIVIEEVTAANDS
-445 ASLGVIERKRKII
+445 SLGVIDRKQKII

-467 SPEVIQKLFALL
+467 SPEVTKKLLALL
-479 TSETFDIPFS
+479 TAETFDIPLS

-505 EEHCEVEKILRN
+505 EEHCEVEKILAN

>member
-1 MKKKTGIIMFQGTGS
+1 MPNILMFQGTGS

-28 RLLKNRGLRVL
+28 RLLKNRGFRVL

-50 GVTPEGLEMGR
+50 GVTSEGLEMGR
-61 AQIVQAEACGV
+61 AQIVQAEACSV
-72 FPDVRMNPVLLKPQG
+72 FPDVRMNPILLKPQG
-87 SGVSQ
+87 YGVSQ

-119 KEAFDSLKSE
+119 KQAFDSLKTE

-157 EYAGAKVILI
+157 EYAGAKVILV

-181 TYDLIQTRHRPLLHG
+181 TYDLIQAQHRSLLQG

-213 KQFNQIV
+213 EQFNEIV
-220 PLPVLGVIPWREMKL
+220 PVPVLGVIPWREMLL
-235 EDEDSQNLQSKIV
+235 EDEDSQNLQSKID
-248 PDAKLEIAIIR
+248 PEAKLDVAIIR
-259 LPYIS
+259 LPHIS

-279 VRFVNSVPELESADL
+279 VRFVNRIPDLESADL
-294 IIIPGSKN
+294 IILPGSKN
-302 TLYDLRF
+302 TLFDLRF
-309 LHQKGFAEKLKQIC
+309 LHEKGFAEKLNQLS

-330 ICGGFQMIGEKVDDP
+330 ICGGFQMLGEAVEDP
-345 ENMESSRKSGKFD
+345 NNMESSGASGE
-358 PAEKNDTTGKSD
+358 AETSGTG
-370 SVVKSGSGDCES
+370 GCES

-387 PMKTVLA
+387 PMTTVLE
-394 GNKKLVRREY
+394 GDKKLVRRRY
-404 QGQNWL
+404 KGINWL
-410 AGLNWTGYE
+410 NGLDWSGYE
-419 IHLGQTKFHENP
+419 IHLGRTEFHKNP
-431 QEPFVEAEFPEAHE
+431 QESFVTEEVTAANDS
-445 ASLGVIERKRKII
+445 SLGVIDRKQKII
-458 GTYIHGWLE
+458 GTYIHGLLE
-467 SPEVIQKLFALL
+467 SPEVTQKLLALL
-479 TSETFDIPFS
+479 TAETFDIPLS

-505 EEHCEVEKILRN
+505 EEHCEVEKILAN

>member
-1 MKKKTGIIMFQGTGS
+1 MPNILMFQGTGS

-28 RLLKNRGLRVL
+28 RLLKNRGFRVL

-50 GVTPEGLEMGR
+50 GVTSEGLEMGR
-61 AQIVQAEACGV
+61 AQIVQAEACSV
-72 FPDVRMNPVLLKPQG
+72 FPDVRMNPILLKPQG

-119 KEAFDSLKSE
+119 KQAFDSLKTE

-157 EYAGAKVILI
+157 EYAGAKVILV

-181 TYDLIQTRHRPLLHG
+181 TYDLIQAQHRSLLHG
-196 MLINKFRGDVS
+196 MLINRFRGDVS

-213 KQFNQIV
+213 EQFNEIV
-220 PLPVLGVIPWREMKL
+220 PVPVLGVIPWREMLL
-235 EDEDSQNLQSKIV
+235 EDEDSQNLQSKID
-248 PDAKLEIAIIR
+248 PEAKLDVAIIR
-259 LPYIS
+259 LPHIS

-279 VRFVNSVPELESADL
+279 VHFVNRIPDLESADL
-294 IIIPGSKN
+294 IILPGSKN
-302 TLYDLRF
+302 TLFDLRF
-309 LHQKGFAEKLKQIC
+309 LHEKGFAEKLNQLS

-330 ICGGFQMIGEKVDDP
+330 ICGGFQMLGEAVEDP
-345 ENMESSRKSGKFD
+345 NNMESSG
-358 PAEKNDTTGKSD
+358 A
-370 SVVKSGSGDCES
+370 SGDAETSGTGGCES

-387 PMKTVLA
+387 PMTTVLE
-394 GNKKLVRREY
+394 GDKKLVRRRY
-404 QGQNWL
+404 KGINWL
-410 AGLNWTGYE
+410 NGLDWSGYE
-419 IHLGQTKFHENP
+419 IHLGRTEFHKNQ
-431 QEPFVEAEFPEAHE
+431 QESIVIEEVTAANDS
-445 ASLGVIERKRKII
+445 SLGVIDRKQKII

-467 SPEVIQKLFALL
+467 SPEVTQKLLALL
-479 TSETFDIPFS
+479 TAETFDIPLS

-505 EEHCEVEKILRN
+505 EEHCEVEKILAN